1 MNTQKN
7 VNQRLAKLYTKQV
20 AEKQELSSEKVE
32 LALVDDAAKALN
44 DFVQLR
50 KKDNK
55 LRGQESKIEKAYL
68 NYKQSQKE
76 WINAL
81 SDVESDANKLED
93 DLVKILDAA
102 QEIGVD
108 GRQIDGFAAAA
119 DLVGTLQN
127 ITRDGKNLYP
137 PVK

>member
-7 VNQRLAKLYTKQV
+7 VNQRLSKLYTKQ
-20 AEKQELSSEKVE
+20 AESKQELSSEKVE
-32 LALVDDAAKALN
+32 LA
-44 DFVQLR
+44 R
-50 KKDNK
+50 KPNSILSEANKLDNK

>member
-1 MNTQKN
+1 MNTQKK
-7 VNQRLAKLYTKQV
+7 VFSRISEIKKP
-20 AEKQELSSEKVE
+20 EKVELSVEKVE
-32 LALVDDAAKALN
+32 LA
-44 DFVQLR
+44 R
-50 KKDNK
+50 KPKSILSEANKLDNK

-81 SDVESDANKLED
+81 SDIESDADKLED

-102 QEIGVD
+102 QELGVD